1 MSGLFLLAFFAFL
14 VAMDNI
20 LLVEDNDFVRMQ
32 IHKFLADEGF
42 NIIEA
47 SDGLT
52 ALGSMK
58 GSISL
63 AIVDIR
69 MEPIDGFEFVKSI
82 RAKDYKTPVIFV
94 TGDQN
99 SDILNEA
106 NKLGVSAVLKKPV
119 EKDRL
124 VKMAARAI
132 SQFKRT
138 ESRAKDF

>member
-1 MSGLFLLAFFAFL
+1 
-14 VAMDNI
+14 MDNI

-99 SDILNEA
+99 SGNKNEA

-124 VKMAARAI
+124 AKMAARAI

>member
-1 MSGLFLLAFFAFL
+1 
-14 VAMDNI
+14 MDNI

-82 RAKDYKTPVIFV
+82 RAKDYKK
-94 TGDQN
+94 
-99 SDILNEA
+99 ILLQTYENFI
-106 NKLGVSAVLKKPV
+106 LL
-119 EKDRL
+119 R
-124 VKMAARAI
+124 
-132 SQFKRT
+132 
-138 ESRAKDF
+138 